1 MNTTVGV
8 YDTHE
13 KAIEAVQE
21 LKRAGY
27 PVQQVSL
34 IGKAVVID
42 DLMHVKHNRRI
53 KNVPA
58 ITGAIL
64 GPILGMLTGVKL
76 FAIPGLGFLFGI
88 GAVLGALA
96 GFSLGI
102 VGGGVITLFAIL
114 VIKSHAALKYREHIE
129 EKGFQVIAHG
139 NNIEVNRAKEILDGY
154 KNKVEIKESLN
165 MNAKRIT
172 TALCFIVFVVTIMSC
187 DNGQGMMHG
196 SNRMGMNSYNWT
208 QILISLG
215 VICLIGFI
223 IWVVISRRKK

>member
-27 PVQQVSL
+27 PVQQISL
-34 IGKAVVID
+34 IGKAVIID

-64 GPILGMLTGVKL
+64 GPILGVLTGVKL

-102 VGGGVITLFAIL
+102 VGGGVITLVAIL
-114 VIKSHAALKYREHIE
+114 VIKSGAVLKYREHIE

-139 NNIEVNRAKEILDGY
+139 NDAEVNKAKEILDGY
-154 KNKVEIKESLN
+154 KNKI
-165 MNAKRIT
+165 
-172 TALCFIVFVVTIMSC
+172 
-187 DNGQGMMHG
+187 
-196 SNRMGMNSYNWT
+196 
-208 QILISLG
+208 
-215 VICLIGFI
+215 
-223 IWVVISRRKK
+223 

>member
-13 KAIEAVQE
+13 KAIEAVE
-21 LKRAGY
+21 KLKRAGF

-42 DLMHVKHNRRI
+42 DLMHVKNNRRI
-53 KNVPA
+53 KNAPA
-58 ITGAIL
+58 IIGAIV
-64 GPILGMLTGVKL
+64 GPILGILTGVKL

-102 VGGGVITLFAIL
+102 ACGGVLSLIAIL
-114 VIKSHAALKYREHIE
+114 VIKSRSVLKYHEHIE

-139 NNIEVNRAKEILDGY
+139 NGEEINKAKKILDCQ
-154 KNKVEIKESLN
+154 KDSMTPKS
-165 MNAKRIT
+165 
-172 TALCFIVFVVTIMSC
+172 
-187 DNGQGMMHG
+187 Q
-196 SNRMGMNSYNWT
+196 
-208 QILISLG
+208 
-215 VICLIGFI
+215 
-223 IWVVISRRKK
+223 